1 MKVTPGQPS
10 QPVEK
15 VGKFSWLADHRHMSG
30 IEIDR
35 IDLSKVLDHPILRVE
50 AETCVEGQSDI
61 GAGNRVSQ
69 PGEIG
74 WFRQDPEGF
83 GYEPSKGR
91 CSLSSVH
98 VVAEHWGRQV
108 RVQNTTTI
116 NEPVA
121 QSFGDYRSAGAEA
134 TQHFTQ
140 RCAMRGNRARNEDQL
155 PQSSRDCLG
164 DAGKREAGHRMA
176 DQGHIGQIFLN
187 DLISYGCDE
196 IGDCERG
203 QIAGPG
209 TPARQVNRD
218 GPAVEMGKELFPA

>member
-1 MKVTPGQPS
+1 M
-10 QPVEK
+10 
-15 VGKFSWLADHRHMSG
+15 
-30 IEIDR
+30 
-35 IDLSKVLDHPILRVE
+35 
-50 AETCVEGQSDI
+50 
-61 GAGNRVSQ
+61 
-69 PGEIG
+69 
-74 WFRQDPEGF
+74 
-83 GYEPSKGR
+83 
-91 CSLSSVH
+91 
-98 VVAEHWGRQV
+98 
-108 RVQNTTTI
+108 QNTTTI

-121 QSFGDYRSAGAEA
+121 QSFGDYRSAGAEV

-209 TPARQVNRD
+209 RSTATARRLRWGRSSSQHDPEKPPPWTSTYVIPERMSFSVPDLKHGIQPAISGSATPSSAKLSR
-218 GPAVEMGKELFPA
+218 